1 MGTGLGHPE
10 PWLLAIAGA
19 HLGFQLTVRL
29 VVYPALAEVGP
40 DGWHDAHARH
50 SRRIAPLVAVLYPC
64 LLAALVWA
72 LAARPETVG
81 AWVAAVG
88 GGVAMA
94 ATAASA
100 APTHGRLG
108 RAAASERG
116 ALLHA
121 LARADRVRTAGAALC
136 LAGAVLL
143 AA

>member
-1 MGTGLGHPE
+1 
-10 PWLLAIAGA
+10 LLAVAGA
-19 HLGFQLTVRL
+19 HLGFQLTVHL
-29 VVYPALAEVGP
+29 VVYPALADVEP

-50 SRRIAPLVAVLYPC
+50 SRRITPLVAVLYPC
-64 LLAALVWA
+64 LLAMLVWA
-72 LAARPETVG
+72 LVARPGAAG

-94 ATAASA
+94 ATAAFA

-116 ALLHA
+116 ALLQV
-121 LARADRVRTAGAALC
+121 LARADRVRTAGAAVC